1 MKTTVFFKMLAAAAL
16 CASAS
21 VLDAMHIGY
30 LYPAGGQAGTTVEIL
45 VGGRALWGAT
55 GVRVSGGGVKVVAR
69 GDISIASVEV
79 LDDSL
84 LAPARK
90 DKLQR
95 LLLENANKALKL
107 VKDVAEQR
115 GKEAMKELGVGG
127 MLG

>member
-1 MKTTVFFKMLAAAAL
+1 MPNFFEQARKALEMRNKMKALQKELDETTREYAN
-16 CASAS
+16 
-21 VLDAMHIGY
+21 
-30 LYPAGGQAGTTVEIL
+30 
-45 VGGRALWGAT
+45 
-55 GVRVSGGGVKVVAR
+55 GGVKVVAR
-69 GDISIASVEV
+69 GDISVASVEI
-79 LDDSL
+79 LDDDL

-115 GKEAMKELGVGG
+115 GKEAMKELGMAG

>member
-1 MKTTVFFKMLAAAAL
+1 MPNFFEQAKKALEMRNKMKKLQKELDET
-16 CASAS
+16 
-21 VLDAMHIGY
+21 VLDY
-30 LYPAGGQAGTTVEIL
+30 EN
-45 VGGRALWGAT
+45 
-55 GVRVSGGGVKVVAR
+55 GGVKVVAR

-115 GKEAMKELGVGG
+115 GKEAMKELGMGG

>member
-1 MKTTVFFKMLAAAAL
+1 MPNFFEQAKKALEMRNKMKALQKELNETTREYAN
-16 CASAS
+16 
-21 VLDAMHIGY
+21 
-30 LYPAGGQAGTTVEIL
+30 
-45 VGGRALWGAT
+45 
-55 GVRVSGGGVKVVAR
+55 GGVKVVAR
-69 GDISIASVEV
+69 GDISVASVEI
-79 LDDSL
+79 LDDAL

-115 GKEAMKELGVGG
+115 GKEAMKELGMAG

>member
-1 MKTTVFFKMLAAAAL
+1 MPNFFEQAKKALEMRNKMKALQKELDETTREYAN
-16 CASAS
+16 
-21 VLDAMHIGY
+21 
-30 LYPAGGQAGTTVEIL
+30 
-45 VGGRALWGAT
+45 
-55 GVRVSGGGVKVVAR
+55 GGVKVVAR

-84 LAPARK
+84 LAPAKK

-115 GKEAMKELGVGG
+115 GKEAMKELGMAG